1 MGRLAVREEHPAG
14 GVPGQPVA
22 EAPVTG
28 DGYFE
33 ARELLQRAGVEFAA
47 AQEVRSLDAA
57 RTAAAEIGYPV
68 VLKALGLVHKSDVGG
83 VVLGI
88 PDPDALAEA
97 FAEVT
102 SRLAPPS
109 CSVERMIPADD
120 GLELIVGARRDPRF
134 GPVALVG
141 LGGVYAELID
151 DVAAGLAPVT
161 EAYALDLLHSLR
173 GASLFAGLRGRPAL
187 SLEAAARSLAAVSR
201 VAAAHPEIAEVEVNP
216 LLVTRT
222 GAIGLDARVVLAG
235 PEGARAAPHQAAK

>member
-1 MGRLAVREEHPAG
+1 M
-14 GVPGQPVA
+14 
-22 EAPVTG
+22 
-28 DGYFE
+28 
-33 ARELLQRAGVEFAA
+33 
-47 AQEVRSLDAA
+47 
-57 RTAAAEIGYPV
+57 
-68 VLKALGLVHKSDVGG
+68 
-83 VVLGI
+83 
-88 PDPDALAEA
+88 
-97 FAEVT
+97 T

-109 CSVERMIPADD
+109 CSIESMIPADD

-161 EAYALDLLHSLR
+161 EAYAFDLLQSLR

-222 GAIGLDARVVLAG
+222 SAIGLDARVVLAG